1 MQFLIA
7 AMAHEQGAFKTI
19 PAKYGDQEVAA
30 RARKTRE
37 INELRVGRR

>member
-19 PAKYGDQEVAA
+19 PAKYGDQEVAGTRTKNA
-30 RARKTRE
+30 R
-37 INELRVGRR
+37 NQ